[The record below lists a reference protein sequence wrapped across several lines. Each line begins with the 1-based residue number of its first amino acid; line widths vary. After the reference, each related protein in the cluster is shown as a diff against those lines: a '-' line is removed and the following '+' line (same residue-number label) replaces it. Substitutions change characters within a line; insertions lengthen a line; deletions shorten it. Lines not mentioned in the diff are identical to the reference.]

1 MLTFF
6 TTAKAFRGHDGIIQR
21 NALKS
26 WKLLDRDVEVIVF
39 GEDEGAAEVCA
50 ELGLVHHARVEQH
63 ASGRNRLDYMFQR
76 ASQMAR
82 HECLCYCNCDIVLV
96 EDFRRGFELARA
108 WREKFLFVAR
118 RWDVD
123 VTEPINFGDAGWTER
138 LRASARTRGILRDEF
153 WIDLFVFE
161 RGMYFDMP
169 PLIVGHCYWDN
180 WMIWKALVDDV
191 RVIDGTSFVTL
202 VHQNHGYSAAS
213 GRIRGNSND
222 ALSMVNLK
230 TIGGLG
236 RVRDIKSSTHRL
248 GSDGRIYPNVFRYA
262 HDYTRAWRPGIEEF
276 VVYKVWLPAWHAF
289 LDVTRPV
296 RKMLGLRSKPVGERR
311 ES

>member
-39 GEDEGAAEVCA
+39 GEDEGVAEACA
-50 ELGLVHHARVEQH
+50 ELGLVHHPQVKQH

-76 ASQMAR
+76 ASQVAR
-82 HECLCYCNCDIVLV
+82 HDYLCYCNCDIVLV

-108 WREKFLFVAR
+108 WSKEFLFVAR

-123 VTEPINFGDAGWTER
+123 VTEPIHFADAGWSER
-138 LRASARTRGILRDEF
+138 LRGLARTRGSRRDEF
-153 WIDLFVFE
+153 WIDLFVFK
-161 RGMYFDMP
+161 RGMYLDMP

-180 WMIWKALVDDV
+180 WMIWKALVDSV
-191 RVIDGTSFVTL
+191 QVLDGTSFVTL

-213 GRIRGNSND
+213 GRIRGKSND
-222 ALSMVNLK
+222 ALSMVNLN

-248 GSDGRIYPNVFRYA
+248 GSGGRIYPNVFRYA
-262 HDYTRAWRPGIEEF
+262 HDYTRGWRPGIEEF

-289 LDVTRPV
+289 LDVTRPI
-296 RKMLGLRSKPVGERR
+296 RKMLGLRSKPLGERR